1 MSLIFDSFPDM
12 QKAHAFREHVKQRF
26 GLAGQVFATDD
37 EAYDHDPFPFWVQ
50 EPPVVHIDRVWCE
63 SATEITAI
71 KLRFGL
77 SDEEVKARDPYSA
90 EIETSVNAEKRVEN
104 LVDDFGGVFVGPE
117 GT

>member
-12 QKAHAFREHVKQRF
+12 RKAHAFRECVKQRF
-26 GLAGQVFATDD
+26 GVEGEVFATDD
-37 EAYDHDPFPFWVQ
+37 EAYEHDMCPWAL
-50 EPPVVHIDRVWCE
+50 EPPVVLIDRVGCE

-71 KLRFGL
+71 KQRFGL

-104 LVDDFGGVFVGPE
+104 LVDDFGGVFVG
-117 GT
+117 T